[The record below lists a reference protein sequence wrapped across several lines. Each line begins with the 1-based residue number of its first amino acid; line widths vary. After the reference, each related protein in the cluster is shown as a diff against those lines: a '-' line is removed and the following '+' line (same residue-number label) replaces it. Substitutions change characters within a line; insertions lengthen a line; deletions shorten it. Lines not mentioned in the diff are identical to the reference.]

1 MTMIPSATAQL
12 DEKEIFNVISNNFSK
27 LAPNYYHLVS
37 NWLIRAYNVH
47 KDNGT
52 DPLFRTRPGTV
63 VIKDNW
69 KLHHY
74 YEDNKFELYNLEK
87 DISESTNL
95 ADINIEKKDE
105 LLSKLNNWRKTRN
118 APIPSKLNAYYDQK
132 YVDSLMFLINKNY
145 ISGKVNNNE

>member
-1 MTMIPSATAQL
+1 MVGYNKQIDL
-12 DEKEIFNVISNNFSK
+12 DGEDISPILNGKKFSERE
-27 LAPNYYHLVS
+27 LYFHFPVYLE
-37 NWLIRAYNVH
+37 AYNVH

-95 ADINIEKKDE
+95 ADINVEKKDE
-105 LLSKLNNWRKTRN
+105 LLSKLNNWRKTRH
-118 APIPSKLNAYYDQK
+118 APIPSKLNTYYDQK